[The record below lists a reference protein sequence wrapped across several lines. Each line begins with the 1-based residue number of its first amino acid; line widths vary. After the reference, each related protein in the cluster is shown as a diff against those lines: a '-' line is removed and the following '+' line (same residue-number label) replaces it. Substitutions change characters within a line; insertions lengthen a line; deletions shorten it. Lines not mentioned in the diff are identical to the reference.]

1 MIKKNNNINPQENQT
16 QEKSS
21 TYNFFDKKRL
31 KSPSNDLNRIKEEI
45 KNMIKIIKKI

>member
-1 MIKKNNNINPQENQT
+1 MINKDNDINPQENQT

-31 KSPSNDLNRIKEEI
+31 KSPSNDLNSIKDEI
-45 KNMIKIIKKI
+45 TNMIEIIKKI